1 MNNGGLFALKKGRK
15 GLDPNNNQN
24 GVNSSEQKEKK
35 RSPLPFII
43 SIIAFI
49 LLAAACFLY
58 LYFCTPLFPRG
69 ADTERETHT
78 EAITQ
83 DVTEPVGT
91 EPVETE
97 PPLPDNPVSFAKQQE
112 KNEEIYAWIYIPNT
126 DVDYPILQS
135 REDDLYY
142 LRRGLD
148 KNYDLGGVLFTQSC
162 NRRDFSDP
170 VTVIYG
176 HNMTGYPAATSMFAT
191 LHNFED
197 AKFFKDND
205 TFYIYIPGHIL
216 TYKIV
221 SAYKYDN
228 RHIMNSFNFAD
239 PEVVREYFDGVMN
252 PMSIPMNVREGVE
265 LKDDDRIVVLST
277 CMADNTYRFLVNG
290 VLISDEK
297 TK

>member
-1 MNNGGLFALKKGRK
+1 M
-15 GLDPNNNQN
+15 DQN
-24 GVNSSEQKEKK
+24 NSSYDNSENIPTANKK
-35 RSPLPFII
+35 SPVPFIV
-43 SIIAFI
+43 SIIVFVI
-49 LLAAACFLY
+49 LLAACFLY
-58 LYFCTPLFPRG
+58 LYKCTPLFSG
-69 ADTERETHT
+69 SADTEKDAHT
-78 EAITQ
+78 EFVTGQ
-83 DVTEPVGT
+83 TEPVTGT
-91 EPVETE
+91 ETAETD
-97 PPLPDNPVSFAKQQE
+97 PPLPENPVNFAKQQE

-126 DVDYPILQS
+126 NVDYPILQS
-135 REDDLYY
+135 SEDDLYY

-162 NRRDFSDP
+162 NRRDFTDP

-176 HNMTGYPAATSMFAT
+176 HNMTGYPAETSMFAT

-197 AKFFKDND
+197 VDFFKNND

-221 SAYKYDN
+221 SAYKYDD

-265 LKDDDRIVVLST
+265 LKDDDRLVVLST
-277 CMADNTYRFLVNG
+277 CMSDNSFRFLVNG
-290 VLISDEK
+290 VLIKDEK

>member
-1 MNNGGLFALKKGRK
+1 MDRNNGSHDNEERVPTENKK
-15 GLDPNNNQN
+15 
-24 GVNSSEQKEKK
+24 
-35 RSPLPFII
+35 SPVPFII

-49 LLAAACFLY
+49 LLLAACFLY
-58 LYFCTPLFPRG
+58 LYFCTPLFSRS
-69 ADTERETHT
+69 ADTEQDTHT
-78 EAITQ
+78 EVVTKQ
-83 DVTEPVGT
+83 TEPVTET
-91 EPVETE
+91 EPAETE

-126 DVDYPILQS
+126 NVDYPILQS
-135 REDDLYY
+135 SEDDLYY

-162 NRRDFSDP
+162 NKRDFTDP

-176 HNMTGYPAATSMFAT
+176 HNMTGYPAETSMFAT

-197 AKFFKDND
+197 AEFFKNND

-221 SAYKYDN
+221 SAYKYDD

-239 PEVVREYFDGVMN
+239 PEVVREYFDGVLN
-252 PMSIPMNVREGVE
+252 PMSIPMNVREGAE
-265 LKDDDRIVVLST
+265 LKDDDRLVVLST
-277 CMADNTYRFLVNG
+277 CMSDNTFRYLVNG
-290 VLISDEK
+290 VLIKDEK